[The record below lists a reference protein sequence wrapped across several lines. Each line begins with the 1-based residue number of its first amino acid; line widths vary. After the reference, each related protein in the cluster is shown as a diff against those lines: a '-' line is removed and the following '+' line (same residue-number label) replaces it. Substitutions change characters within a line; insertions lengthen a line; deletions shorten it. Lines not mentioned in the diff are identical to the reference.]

1 MVESVLE
8 GVGKSE
14 RTIDEEFDVFH
25 AKYQTMMS
33 DLSECGNELHTVMT
47 KQKDFFHE
55 LVEIASLVHRVN
67 GTYNDPDYWR
77 GASNCLTATQGAELN
92 KESAE
97 YIHNVVRSSC
107 TLAVVENAWDPLKD
121 AIATI
126 TPEIDGLVKDRNA
139 QIIDYDS
146 YRRRVKTIREKK
158 EGMETQGK
166 TGTPAYAETTQ
177 ELAKFEGKE
186 QIAKEGYEFK
196 NSNTKEKILN
206 ARVQHD
212 NLMNDL
218 LVNLVVAQH
227 ELYSRAAAEMERVIA
242 KLPQEKVA
250 EARAKIV
257 DTVKKG
263 GNKPEPPKEKGSL
276 AKGLAIMTGKAVS
289 SDSKKA
295 NSATSPAEAAK
306 SPSTT
311 SHSVAVAGSV
321 PPTSKARAG
330 ENSNPFDAKTGSN
343 PFDEVSPPSATPVG
357 ARPPPPTGGVPPPP
371 PLPPAVVVA
380 AAEPPSMTN
389 LVEPSP
395 PVATAPPS
403 KTYLVEALYD
413 IEAEVED
420 ELAFKAGDMIEVI
433 ETSDDGWWKGRLNGK
448 EGLFPVN
455 YVRT

>member
-1 MVESVLE
+1 MFKTFKDTKRRMVESVLE

-14 RTIDEEFDVFH
+14 RTVDEEFDVFH
-25 AKYQTMMS
+25 AKFQTMMS
-33 DLSECGNELHTVMT
+33 DLNECGAGLHTVMI
-47 KQKDFFHE
+47 KQKEFFRD
-55 LVEIASLVHRVN
+55 LVETASSVHRIN
-67 GTYNDPDYWR
+67 ETYNDPEYWR
-77 GASNCLTATQGAELN
+77 GSSNCLTAVQGAESN

-107 TLAVVENAWDPLKD
+107 ALTVVENALDPLRD

-158 EGMETQGK
+158 EGMEAQGK
-166 TGTPAYAETTQ
+166 TGTPAYAEITQ

-186 QIAKEGYEFK
+186 QVAKEGYEFK
-196 NSNTKEKILN
+196 NCNTKEKILD

-218 LVNLVVAQH
+218 LINLVVAQH

-263 GNKPEPPKEKGSL
+263 GNKPEAPKEKGTL
-276 AKGLAIMTGKAVS
+276 AKGLAIVTGKAVP
-289 SDSKKA
+289 SDFKKTNGA
-295 NSATSPAEAAK
+295 ASPAEAAK
-306 SPSTT
+306 SPSVT
-311 SHSVAVAGSV
+311 SPPVAVAVPVSSTSV
-321 PPTSKARAG
+321 GGKINVESTAS
-330 ENSNPFDAKTGSN
+330 AK
-343 PFDEVSPPSATPVG
+343 PVA
-357 ARPPPPTGGVPPPP
+357 ARPPPPSGV
-371 PLPPAVVVA
+371 PLPPAAPA
-380 AAEPPSMTN
+380 AAAATAT
-389 LVEPSP
+389 
-395 PVATAPPS
+395 ATAPPS
-403 KTYLVEALYD
+403 KAYLVEALYD
-413 IEAEVED
+413 IEAEAED
-420 ELAFKAGDMIEVI
+420 ELTFKAGDMIEVI
-433 ETSDDGWWKGRLNGK
+433 ETSDDGWWKGRFNGK